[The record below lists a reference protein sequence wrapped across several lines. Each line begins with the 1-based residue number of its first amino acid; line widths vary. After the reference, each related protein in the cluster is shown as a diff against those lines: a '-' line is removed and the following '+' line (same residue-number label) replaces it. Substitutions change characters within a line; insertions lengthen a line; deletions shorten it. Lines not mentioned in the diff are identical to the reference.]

1 MREEMRNIEETC
13 ESQVEEALEEKEAQG
28 ASFAEAKKALEAKTE
43 AVQTGFVKEQ
53 AALEK
58 EQEKEK
64 KRIRTQYEKEQ
75 AKMRSEFEKE
85 KKQFEAEKD
94 AALAAA
100 NKDMRGDLKR
110 LREQLNAQCTRELA
124 AQKCELEQAHTARV
138 QQAKI
143 DYAKRVL
150 QLQMAVQQ
158 QLDGLKEACGKCLE
172 TQKQESDAKRS
183 SLPSLGFSATSMM
196 DPFAGIASPMMD
208 PFAGIDMGD
217 PSPAA
222 QPVQTVQTV
231 QTEQP
236 AQAEAVQEPHLEDT
250 AFDGFAL
257 GDYTT
262 LPVDDAMVTVEAAPE
277 VDGEQLTR
285 LQSVGEARSRDA

>member
-1 MREEMRNIEETC
+1 MAEVREEMRSIEETC
-13 ESQVEEALEEKEAQG
+13 EGQIEAVQEEKEAQG
-28 ASFAEAKKALEAKTE
+28 ASFAAEKKALEAK
-43 AVQTGFVKEQ
+43 AVAIQTGFVKEQ
-53 AALEK
+53 EALEK

-75 AKMRSEFEKE
+75 AKMRGEFEKE

-100 NKDMRGDLKR
+100 NKDMRSDLKR
-110 LREQLNAQCTRELA
+110 MKEQLAAQCTRELA
-124 AQKCELEQAHTARV
+124 AQKHALEQAHASRV

-158 QLDGLKEACGKCLE
+158 QLDGLKEACRKCLE
-172 TQKQESDAKRS
+172 TQKQEADAKRS
-183 SLPSLGFSATSMM
+183 AVPSLGFSATSMM

-217 PSPAA
+217 GTPAVETEQA
-222 QPVQTVQTV
+222 GQTE

-236 AQAEAVQEPHLEDT
+236 AQPETHLEDT
-250 AFDGFAL
+250 AFEAFAL

-262 LPVDDAMVTVEAAPE
+262 LPVEDAMVTVEAAPE
-277 VDGEQLTR
+277 VDAEQLTR
-285 LQSVGEARSRDA
+285 LQAVGVVGACEA

>member
-1 MREEMRNIEETC
+1 MAEVREEMRNIEETC
-13 ESQVEEALEEKEAQG
+13 EGQIEAVQEEKEAQG
-28 ASFAEAKKALEAKTE
+28 ASFAEEKKALEAK
-43 AVQTGFVKEQ
+43 AVAIQTGFVKEQ
-53 AALEK
+53 EALEK

-75 AKMRSEFEKE
+75 AKMRGEFEKE

-100 NKDMRGDLKR
+100 NKDMRSDLKR
-110 LREQLNAQCTRELA
+110 MKEQLAAQCTHELA
-124 AQKCELEQAHTARV
+124 AQKHALEQAHAARV

-158 QLDGLKEACGKCLE
+158 QLDGLKEACRKCLE
-172 TQKQESDAKRS
+172 TQKQEADAKRS
-183 SLPSLGFSATSMM
+183 AVPSLGFSATSMM

-217 PSPAA
+217 GTPAVETEQA
-222 QPVQTVQTV
+222 GQA
-231 QTEQP
+231 EQP
-236 AQAEAVQEPHLEDT
+236 AQPETHLEDT
-250 AFDGFAL
+250 AFEAFAL

-262 LPVDDAMVTVEAAPE
+262 LPVEDAMVTVEAAPE
-277 VDGEQLTR
+277 VDAEQLTR
-285 LQSVGEARSRDA
+285 LQSVGVAGACEA

>member
-1 MREEMRNIEETC
+1 MAEVREEMRNIEETC
-13 ESQVEEALEEKEAQG
+13 ERQIEAVQEEKEAQS
-28 ASFAEAKKALEAKTE
+28 ASFAEEKKALEAKTE

-124 AQKCELEQAHTARV
+124 AQKCELEQAHGARV
-138 QQAKI
+138 QQTKI

-217 PSPAA
+217 ATPA
-222 QPVQTVQTV
+222 QTVQA
-231 QTEQP
+231 EQAAP
-236 AQAEAVQEPHLEDT
+236 SEAVQETHLEDT
-250 AFDGFAL
+250 AFEAFAL
-257 GDYTT
+257 GNYTT

-285 LQSVGEARSRDA
+285 LQSVGEARARDA

>member
-1 MREEMRNIEETC
+1 MRNIEETC

-124 AQKCELEQAHTARV
+124 AQKCELEQAHAARV

-196 DPFAGIASPMMD
+196 DPFAGI
-208 PFAGIDMGD
+208 DMGD
-217 PSPAA
+217 PSPAVQPA
-222 QPVQTVQTV
+222 QAVQTA
-231 QTEQP
+231 QP

>member
-1 MREEMRNIEETC
+1 MAEVREEMRNIEETC
-13 ESQVEEALEEKEAQG
+13 EGQIEAVQEEKEAQG
-28 ASFAEAKKALEAKTE
+28 ASFAAEKKALEAK
-43 AVQTGFVKEQ
+43 AVAIQTGFVKEQ
-53 AALEK
+53 EALEK

-64 KRIRTQYEKEQ
+64 KRIRAQYEKEQ
-75 AKMRSEFEKE
+75 AKMRGEFEKE

-100 NKDMRGDLKR
+100 NKDMRSDLKR
-110 LREQLNAQCTRELA
+110 MKEQLAAQCTRELA
-124 AQKCELEQAHTARV
+124 AQKHALEQAHASRV

-150 QLQMAVQQ
+150 QLQMAVQR
-158 QLDGLKEACGKCLE
+158 QLDGLKEACRKCLE
-172 TQKQESDAKRS
+172 TQKQEADAKRS
-183 SLPSLGFSATSMM
+183 AVPSLGFSATSMM

-217 PSPAA
+217 GTPAVETEQA
-222 QPVQTVQTV
+222 GQTE

-236 AQAEAVQEPHLEDT
+236 AQPETHLEDT
-250 AFDGFAL
+250 AFEVFAL

-262 LPVDDAMVTVEAAPE
+262 LPVEDAMVTVEAAPE
-277 VDGEQLTR
+277 VDAEQLTR
-285 LQSVGEARSRDA
+285 LQSVGVAGACEA

>member
-1 MREEMRNIEETC
+1 MAEVREEMRNIEETC

-124 AQKCELEQAHTARV
+124 AQKCELEQAHAARV

-196 DPFAGIASPMMD
+196 DPFAGI
-208 PFAGIDMGD
+208 DMGD
-217 PSPAA
+217 PSPAVQPA
-222 QPVQTVQTV
+222 QAVQTA
-231 QTEQP
+231 QP